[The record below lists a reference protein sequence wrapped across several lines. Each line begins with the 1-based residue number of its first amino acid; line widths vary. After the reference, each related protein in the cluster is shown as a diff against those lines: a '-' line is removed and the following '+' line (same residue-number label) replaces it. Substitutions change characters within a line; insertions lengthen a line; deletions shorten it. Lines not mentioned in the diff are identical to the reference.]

1 MTTGERSD
9 TETVTLRSERGG
21 WKRVIARWYLAGR
34 LLNLDHPFKN
44 RHVETEK
51 IFIPGLQTQE
61 GWCTIRSRQQHIH
74 ARTTLFSR
82 DGEASCMAGI
92 FPSLQ
97 RLKESWLHTLS
108 ACFAHWTKPLVTS
121 LLLGTLT
128 DLGRSKSELL
138 AENAL
143 LRQQLII
150 LRRQVKRPPITRT
163 DRILLVLLA
172 RLVRTWQQT
181 LLIVQPD
188 TLLRWHRELFRLY
201 WKRKSKVHAHKPK
214 VAAETIA
221 LIRQM
226 AKDNRLWGAE
236 RIRGELLKLGLRV
249 CKRTIQKYMRSVRTQ
264 HPRGQKWSTF
274 LRTHAADI
282 WACDFLQ
289 VTDLFFRPLFAFF
302 LIKLKSRRVIHVGV
316 TRSPTDAW
324 VAQQLRE
331 ATPYGQA
338 PKYLIRDNDSKFGSC
353 FARVAATS
361 GIKILKTP
369 YHAPRANA
377 ICERYLRSVRQECL
391 DHLLILHERQ
401 LQRVLNA
408 YVAYFNQ
415 ARPHQGIGQQIPQQR
430 RSVPCA
436 QGAGNKLIAL
446 PVMAGL
452 HHDYRWAA

>member
-1 MTTGERSD
+1 MAGV
-9 TETVTLRSERGG
+9 VTPL
-21 WKRVIARWYLAGR
+21 LR
-34 LLNLDHPFKN
+34 LL
-44 RHVETEK
+44 
-51 IFIPGLQTQE
+51 
-61 GWCTIRSRQQHIH
+61 
-74 ARTTLFSR
+74 
-82 DGEASCMAGI
+82 DGC
-92 FPSLQ
+92 
-97 RLKESWLHTLS
+97 RHTLS
-108 ACFAHWTKPLVTS
+108 ACLIHWTKPLTS
-121 LLLGTLT
+121 SLPLQILA
-128 DLGRSKSELL
+128 DLGRSNSELI

-150 LRRQVKRPPITRT
+150 LRRQVKQPACTKT

-172 RLVRTWQQT
+172 RLVRTWQQA
-181 LLIVQPD
+181 LVIVQPD
-188 TLLRWHRELFRLY
+188 TLLRWHRELFRRY
-201 WKRKSKVHAHKPK
+201 WKRKSKAPSRKPK

-249 CKRTIQKYMRSVRTQ
+249 CKRTVQKYMRKVRTKP
-264 HPRGQKWSTF
+264 PRGQTWATF
-274 LRTHAADI
+274 LRTHAAQI

-289 VTDLFFRPLFAFF
+289 ISDLFFRPLFAFF
-302 LIKLKSRRVIHVGV
+302 IVELKSRRVIHVGV

-338 PKYLIRDNDSKFGSC
+338 PKYLIRDNDSKFGPC

-377 ICERYLRSVRQECL
+377 ICERFMRSVRQECL
-391 DHLLILHERQ
+391 DHLLILQERQ

-408 YVAYFNQ
+408 YVGYFNQ
-415 ARPHQGIGQQIPQQR
+415 ARPHQGIRQQIPER
-430 RSVPCA
+430 LRSVPSSQDA
-436 QGAGNKLIAL
+436 SKKVIAL
-446 PVMAGL
+446 PVLGGL
-452 HHDYRWAA
+452 HHDYQWVA